1 MTRARLTTII
11 FFALCL
17 AVAAGQASAQTR
29 GRARSA
35 KPAAAPQN
43 AAATDA
49 PAYPLSEE
57 QKRAIRSI
65 LAKAKLEAAP
75 LALLGAQAAK
85 AFDENILAEAPAAAE
100 DERTTKQLLDS
111 LAGVA
116 NLRLQTIRDVVA
128 LLTPEQKRLL
138 RAEMSKPDTPT
149 SLLDVLS
156 RVFKLPQE

>member
-1 MTRARLTTII
+1 MTKVVLTKL
-11 FFALCL
+11 FLLALCL
-17 AVAAGQASAQTR
+17 NAVAPRASAQTR
-29 GRARSA
+29 ARVPRRVA
-35 KPAAAPQN
+35 APKPAAA
-43 AAATDA
+43 ADA
-49 PAYPLSEE
+49 PAYPLSEG
-57 QKRAIRSI
+57 QKSAIRSI
-65 LAKAKLEAAP
+65 LSKAKLEAVP

-85 AFDENILAEAPAAAE
+85 AFDENVLAEAPAAAE

-138 RAEMSKPDTPT
+138 RAEMSKPGTPT
-149 SLLDVLS
+149 ALLDVLA

>member
-1 MTRARLTTII
+1 MTRVRLTTIF
-11 FFALCL
+11 FFALC
-17 AVAAGQASAQTR
+17 VGVTAAQTTAQTR
-29 GRARSA
+29 GRTRRS
-35 KPAAAPQN
+35 KPAAPKT

-57 QKRAIRSI
+57 QKSAIRSI
-65 LAKAKLEAAP
+65 LTKAKLEAVP
-75 LALLGAQAAK
+75 LGLLGAQAAK
-85 AFDENILAEAPAAAE
+85 AFDENVLADAPTAAE
-100 DERTTKQLLDS
+100 DERTTRQLLGS

-128 LLTPEQKRLL
+128 LLTPEQRRLL

-149 SLLDVLS
+149 ALLDVLS